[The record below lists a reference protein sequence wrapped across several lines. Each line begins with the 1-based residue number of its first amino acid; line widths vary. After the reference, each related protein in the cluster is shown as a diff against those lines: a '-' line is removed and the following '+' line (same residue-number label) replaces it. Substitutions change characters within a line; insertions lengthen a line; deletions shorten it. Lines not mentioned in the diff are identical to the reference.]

1 MNIAEAKKVLET
13 ALLCTHEP
21 LSINDL
27 KKLYVDPESEQASD
41 ITADNIRQML
51 EELREDWADKGVE
64 VVSLSTGWRFQSRRE
79 MKVYLERL
87 NPEKPPKY
95 TRATLET
102 LAIIAYRQPVTRG
115 DIEEIRGVAVNSQTI
130 KMLEERGWIESIGH
144 RDVPGRPALFAT
156 TRKFLD
162 DLGLS
167 SLEELPPLQSV
178 GGEATVQGAL
188 LELQALEGGV
198 AALAGQVEEGEGDDA
213 VQPGHDGQLEL
224 GEVLSADE
232 AQAVASEQ
240 DAMSSDDPAPA
251 AADGDEAVPVQAAL
265 EEAQEPFDED
275 VAVTGTDA
283 LETAEEA
290 AGEHND
296 TTDQA
301 AEREDSAEAGLHNQ
315 DPKNE
320 AN

>member
-27 KKLYVDPESEQASD
+27 KKLYADPESDQASE
-41 ITADNIRQML
+41 ITADVIRQLL
-51 EELREDWADKGVE
+51 EELRTDWADKGVE
-64 VVSLSTGWRFQSRRE
+64 VAGLSTGWRFQSRPE

-130 KMLEERGWIESIGH
+130 KMLEDRGWIESIGH

-162 DLGLS
+162 DLGLT

-178 GGEATVQGAL
+178 GGEAAVQGAL
-188 LELQALEGGV
+188 LELQALEGSGAAVLEGAEEGEADAVEQNGQLALGEPLATGDAVSVV
-198 AALAGQVEEGEGDDA
+198 AVAQPEANADTAPDDGEMAGQV
-213 VQPGHDGQLEL
+213 QHI
-224 GEVLSADE
+224 
-232 AQAVASEQ
+232 EQ
-240 DAMSSDDPAPA
+240 T
-251 AADGDEAVPVQAAL
+251 
-265 EEAQEPFDED
+265 QEPFEQD

-283 LETAEEA
+283 LETADEA
-290 AGEHND
+290 AGVHID

-301 AEREDSAEAGLHNQ
+301 GEREDKTEPGLHNQ
-315 DPKNE
+315 DLKNE
-320 AN
+320 TN